1 MKRICKTHIHQR
13 GFTMIELVVVMII
26 MAIFIATVT
35 SSYTSLNTDVTNEK
49 EILKSSLRFA
59 QTKALNDAVDLNTWG
74 ISITNAGSSYTLVY
88 NGGTPTPPV
97 NLPGEC
103 GSNPLTC
110 ISTPTHNLPNGVTIT
125 ITGSAVNFDK
135 WGSPGANDVNI
146 VLNKGGSAVVTAK
159 VTKNTG
165 YILIQ

>member
-1 MKRICKTHIHQR
+1 MKRAGKTHINQQ
-13 GFTMIELVVVMII
+13 GFTMIEIVVVLII
-26 MAIFIATVT
+26 LAILTATVT
-35 SSYTSLNTDVTNEK
+35 SSYTSVNTDVPNER

-59 QTKALNDAVDLNTWG
+59 QTKALNNAIDNNTWG
-74 ISITNAGSSYTLVY
+74 ISFTSGGSSYALVY
-88 NGGTPTPPV
+88 IASGITTSPI

-103 GSNPLTC
+103 GTDRFTC
-110 ISTPTHNLPNGVTIT
+110 IPSATHNLPADMT

-135 WGSPGANDVNI
+135 WGSPGANDVDI
-146 VLNKGGSAVVTAK
+146 VLKEGGSAVVTVK